1 MRFSTVL
8 VCVAVG
14 LGGSSCKGTFEA
26 IDLPRDLTVV
36 VITND
41 MSGGG
46 GNDGMS
52 GTAVKFSGAAPS
64 IEADITAA
72 GCAVS
77 ECHVITTAG
86 MMSAGTPLNLIA
98 TPTAQSDIDANY
110 ASFKALTTTSDPTMS
125 LVLVYATGGP
135 GGTGHSGGQVITT
148 GDEVY
153 NRWVAWIGGGEP
165 E

>member
-1 MRFSTVL
+1 MVL

-26 IDLPRDLTVV
+26 IDLPRDLTFV

-41 MSGGG
+41 MSDDN
-46 GNDGMS
+46 NDGMS
-52 GTAVKFSGAAPS
+52 TPTVKFSGAAPS

-77 ECHVITTAG
+77 SCHVITAAG
-86 MMSAGTPLNLIA
+86 MMSTGTPLNLIA
-98 TPTAQSDIDANY
+98 TPTAQSDIDANF
-110 ASFKALTTTSDPTMS
+110 ANFKALTTTSDPTMS